1 MQAFLQWLAANPFM
15 LLFAVVAG
23 AVVLGKQTIKGYGLG
38 MVASAI
44 VVGAALSAWA
54 STYGVKMSVD
64 NFTKSMFYYL
74 FMYGVG
80 LRVGPSFIN
89 SLKGDG
95 LKFTVLAVFCSVLG
109 LLGAVWFTKMWD
121 LPAGAAGG
129 ILAGSMTMS
138 AAIGSAEEA
147 VRQGAFPL
155 APGQTFEQVSGM
167 IALSYGLTYIWG
179 TVGIIL
185 ICKYL
190 PRWWGVDAKASAK
203 KYEEENG
210 VPNVDDAGLTG
221 FRPLAVRA
229 YRLANPALVG
239 TSIRQFFQAHPQ
251 YKVLNVL
258 RPVADQPVAEPAFA
272 YDLGLAAAGPMG
284 AAGAAGG
291 MASTTAIADPTP
303 AGTRSATA
311 TAKAYDKLG
320 APDGLRFAAGDIVV
334 LGGRLEELTQN
345 VGLIGPEVAD
355 QQALAIPLDQAE
367 ILVTSKA
374 LEGKE
379 LGELRNADF
388 AGQLALHHIE
398 RGGVPIPMGL
408 HTKLQRFD
416 VLFVAGLKSG
426 IQNLAALAGKIA
438 RPSTSTDLLTL
449 AVGMMLG
456 LLIGAV
462 SFPLAGSK
470 VGLGNAGGLL
480 VSGVIVSS
488 VASRLRFFGNTPN
501 AARNI
506 LEDLGLIVFIA
517 IVGINAGAGLVT
529 QLSGAVAVQILVAG
543 FIVCTVPPILVWA
556 IGYHF
561 MKINPAVLMG
571 GVAGARSHS
580 GPAREAAK
588 EIDSSV
594 PWIGFPVGY
603 AVSGVLLTVFGYVA
617 MVMSK

>member
-1 MQAFLQWLAANPFM
+1 MEEFFKWLAANPFV

-23 AVVLGKQTIKGYGLG
+23 AVVLGRFTIKGYGLG

-44 VVGAALSAWA
+44 VVGAGVSAIA
-54 STYGVKMSVD
+54 STYGVKMGLD

-109 LLGAVWFTKMWD
+109 LLGAVFFTKLWD

-147 VRQGAFPL
+147 VKQGVFPL
-155 APGQTFEQVSGM
+155 ASGQTFESVSGM
-167 IALSYGLTYIWG
+167 IALSYGVTYIWG

-190 PRWWGVDAKASAK
+190 PRWWGIDARAAAK

-221 FRPLAVRA
+221 FRPLALRA
-229 YRLANPALVG
+229 YKLTNREIVG
-239 TSIRQFFQAHPQ
+239 TTVRQFLQKYPQ
-251 YKVLNVL
+251 YKIVNVR
-258 RPVADQPVAEPAFA
+258 RPAQAAAPARAGAALPQPVIVGVGGGTAAVSLF
-272 YDLGLAAAGPMG
+272 AAGP
-284 AAGAAGG
+284 AAHAAEE
-291 MASTTAIADPTP
+291 AAPQPADE
-303 AGTRSATA
+303 R
-311 TAKAYDKLG
+311 LG
-320 APDGLRFAAGDIVV
+320 APDDLVLQFGDVIA
-334 LGGRLEELTQN
+334 LGGRLEAVTEN
-345 VGLIGPEVAD
+345 MGLIGPEVAD
-355 QQALAIPLDQAE
+355 EKALNVPLDQAE
-367 ILVTSKA
+367 ILVTNKDVEGKA
-374 LEGKE
+374 LREF
-379 LGELRNADF
+379 RNADF
-388 AGQLALHHIE
+388 AGQLALQRIE
-398 RGGVPIPMGL
+398 RGGVPIPLGL
-408 HTKLQRFD
+408 NLKLQRFD
-416 VLFVAGLKSG
+416 VLFVAGLKG
-426 IQNLAALAGKIA
+426 AVQTAASMLGKIA
-438 RPSTSTDLLTL
+438 RPSTATDLLTL
-449 AVGMMLG
+449 SVGMILG
-456 LLIGAV
+456 FLIGAIA
-462 SFPLAGSK
+462 FPIAGSN

-488 VASRLRFFGNTPN
+488 LVSRLRFFGNTPN

-517 IVGINAGAGLVT
+517 IVGINSGAGLVS
-529 QLSGAVAVQILVAG
+529 QLTGSVAFYIFLAG
-543 FIVCTVPPILVWA
+543 FICTTIPPILVWA
-556 IGYHF
+556 VGYHF

-617 MVMSK
+617 MVMTK